1 MGLFD
6 KNLTNFADDV
16 VLMKYDVEWSRQ
28 YKTNILIPKTRDG
41 QGYSLSNWGEPAFVP
56 GDVIW
61 KDYMAEG
68 GTLDLKYS
76 FGFDVKPDKALFM
89 KYLAESDNIKRLV
102 FRNKTYFSRVILNP
116 FFDKY
121 NERLLEEYMKKRFKE
136 THEDNE
142 F

>member
-16 VLMKYDVEWSRQ
+16 VMMEYDLEWSQQ
-28 YKTNILIPKTRDG
+28 YKTNILRPKTMDER
-41 QGYSLSNWGEPAFVP
+41 GYYLSNWDKSTFVP

-61 KDYMAEG
+61 KHYMAEG
-68 GTLDLKYS
+68 GTRDLKYS
-76 FGFDVKPDKALFM
+76 FGFDVKPDKTLFM

-102 FRNKTYFSRVILNP
+102 FRNKTYFSQDILNP

-121 NERLLEEYMKKRFKE
+121 NEHLLEDYMKKRFKE